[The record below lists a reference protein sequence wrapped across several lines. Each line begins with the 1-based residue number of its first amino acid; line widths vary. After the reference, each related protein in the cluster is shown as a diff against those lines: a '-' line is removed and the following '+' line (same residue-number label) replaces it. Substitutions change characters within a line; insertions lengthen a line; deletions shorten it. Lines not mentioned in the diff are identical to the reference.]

1 MKLFIKTLLVIFLLI
16 AAGLL
21 IWPVMS
27 EKFIDKPL
35 LSAKIQSDK
44 DLQAP
49 GKVLS
54 QKMQEKPIDIS
65 ASEPVSP
72 RKEQPRI
79 YRWVDENGRTV
90 YSDQPNHADAQAYTP
105 KELAQLKVSGVPQ
118 PVRPVESVAKSAP
131 AVVER
136 PVQARDVPPE
146 FEFSMTS
153 AGWEREY
160 VVLSGRVSGG
170 YACKQLE
177 IRASAKSDAGG
188 RVWGADVVS
197 YNGFGSTLYE
207 IRKKSRTKV
216 NGRRPWWEPQS
227 VSARCLD

>member
-16 AAGLL
+16 AGGLL
-21 IWPVMS
+21 AWPVIS
-27 EKFIDKPL
+27 EKNIDKPL

-44 DLQAP
+44 DLRAP

-54 QKMQEKPIDIS
+54 QKIQEKPIDIS

-72 RKEQPRI
+72 GKEQPRI

-90 YSDQPNHADAQAYTP
+90 YSDQPNHPEAKAYTP
-105 KELAQLKVSGVPQ
+105 KDLAQLKVSGVPQ
-118 PVRPVESVAKSAP
+118 TVRRVESVAKSAP

-136 PVQARDVPPE
+136 SVQAREVPPE

-160 VVLSGRVSGG
+160 VVLSGRISGG

-177 IRASAKSDAGG
+177 VWASAKSDAGSWVRG
-188 RVWGADVVS
+188 RDVVS

-207 IRKKSRTKV
+207 IRRKSRTKV

>member
-1 MKLFIKTLLVIFLLI
+1 MKLFIKTLLVVFLLI

-21 IWPVMS
+21 AWPVMS
-27 EKFIDKPL
+27 ERFIDKPL

-44 DLQAP
+44 DLRAAGDMLPQAESP
-49 GKVLS
+49 DVT
-54 QKMQEKPIDIS
+54 D
-65 ASEPVSP
+65 SEPGLP
-72 RKEQPRI
+72 GNDHPRI

-118 PVRPVESVAKSAP
+118 PVRPVESVTKTAP

-136 PVQARDVPPE
+136 PVQVREVPPE

-160 VVLSGRVSGG
+160 VVLSGRISGG

-177 IRASAKSDAGG
+177 VWASAKSDAGG
-188 RVWGADVVS
+188 RVWGIDVVS

-207 IRKKSRTKV
+207 IRRKSRTKI

-227 VSARCLD
+227 VSARCMD